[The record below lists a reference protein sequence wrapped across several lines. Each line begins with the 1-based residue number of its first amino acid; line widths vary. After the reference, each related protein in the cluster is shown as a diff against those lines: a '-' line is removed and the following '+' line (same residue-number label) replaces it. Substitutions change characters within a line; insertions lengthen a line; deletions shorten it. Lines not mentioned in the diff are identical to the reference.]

1 MEKIYKHLLI
11 ILFLQ
16 IFFCPGV
23 SADSHKLITETRP
36 LLHTFVEIKAY
47 GKKARDAIEEAF
59 SEMERVNV
67 LLNNYDPDSEVSE
80 INRHAGRNPVQVSP
94 ETMEALQLAVK
105 YGDISGGAFDITIGP
120 LLKLWGFAQ
129 DNPGLKGKGPDGD
142 AVRKAKFLVDYHALE
157 LTMVKKGNRTLRTAQ
172 LKKSGMWIDV
182 GAFTK
187 GYVADRAVAVLKRR
201 GIKNALISAGGT
213 ICAIGTKQDSSPWKV
228 GIRHPRK
235 EDSFLTIIS
244 LTDRTVSTSGDYE
257 KFYKK
262 NDRRRTHIIDPRT
275 GMPVEK
281 VQAVTV
287 IARKGFESD
296 ALSTALFILGPDEG
310 IKLVNSLADVEA
322 LIVSHEG
329 RIVLSKE
336 WPQKTV
342 IY

>member
-16 IFFCPGV
+16 IFFCPGL

-129 DNPGLKGKGPDGD
+129 DNPGLKGKEPDGD
-142 AVRKAKFLVDYHALE
+142 AVMKAKFLVDYHALE

-187 GYVADRAVAVLKRR
+187 GYVADRAVAVLKKR

-213 ICAIGTKQDSSPWKV
+213 ICAIGTKQNSSPWKV

-235 EDSFLTIIS
+235 KDSFLTVIS
-244 LTDRTVSTSGDYE
+244 LKDRTVSTSGDYE

-262 NDRRRTHIIDPRT
+262 NGKSRTHIIDPRT

-281 VQAVTV
+281 VQAVTI
-287 IARKGFESD
+287 IARKGIESD
-296 ALSTALFILGPDEG
+296 ALSTALFVLGPDEG
-310 IKLVNSLADVEA
+310 MKLVNSLPGVEA

>member
-1 MEKIYKHLLI
+1 LLI

-59 SEMERVNV
+59 SEMERINA

-80 INRHAGRNPVQVSP
+80 INKHAGRRSVQISP
-94 ETMEALQLAVK
+94 ETMEALQLAIK
-105 YGDISGGAFDITIGP
+105 FGDISGGAFDITIGP

-129 DNPGLKGKGPDGD
+129 DEPGLKGKGPDGN
-142 AVRKAKFLVDYHALE
+142 AVRKAKSLVDYHALE
-157 LTMVKKGNRTLRTAQ
+157 LTMVKKGGSVLRTAR
-172 LKKSGMWIDV
+172 LKKSGMWIDA
-182 GAFTK
+182 GSFSK
-187 GYVADRAVAVLKRR
+187 GYVADRAVEVLKKW
-201 GIKNALISAGGT
+201 GIKNGLISAGGT
-213 ICAIGTKQDSSPWKV
+213 ICAVGSKPDSSPWKV

-235 EDSFLTIIS
+235 EDSFLTVIS
-244 LTDRTVSTSGDYE
+244 LTDRTVSTAGDYE

-262 NDRRRTHIIDPRT
+262 NGKSRTHIIDPRT

-287 IARKGFESD
+287 IARKGIESD
-296 ALSTALFILGPDEG
+296 ALSTALFVLGPDEG
-310 IKLVNSLADVEA
+310 MKLVNSLPGVEA

-329 RIVLSKE
+329 RIILSDG
-336 WPQKTV
+336 WPQKVV